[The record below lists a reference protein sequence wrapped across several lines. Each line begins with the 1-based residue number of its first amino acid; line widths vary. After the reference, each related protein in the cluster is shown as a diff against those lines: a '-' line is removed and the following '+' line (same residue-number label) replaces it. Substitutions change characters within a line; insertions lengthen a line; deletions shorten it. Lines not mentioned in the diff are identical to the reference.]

1 MFSPQDFRLAT
12 RIIVQ
17 RHFFKDLP
25 YKMVKYFLMFIS
37 MIKDKKKK
45 IRPIKIYKAW
55 LIERYSLEG

>member
-1 MFSPQDFRLAT
+1 MFFLQDFRLAT

-45 IRPIKIYKAW
+45 SGLLRFIKHGLLKDIP
-55 LIERYSLEG
+55 